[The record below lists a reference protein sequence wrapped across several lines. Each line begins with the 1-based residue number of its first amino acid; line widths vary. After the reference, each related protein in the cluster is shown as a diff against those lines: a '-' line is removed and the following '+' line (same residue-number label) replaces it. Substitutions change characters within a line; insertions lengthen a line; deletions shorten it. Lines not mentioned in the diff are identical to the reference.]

1 MKGSNKLLSIYLAD
15 HLAGSVAGI
24 ELVRRARSSNSAN
37 EIGSFLDELE
47 RDLQDDKRSLE
58 EIIERFG
65 TRRDRL
71 KMAAGWLA
79 EKVGRLKLNG
89 SLVGYSDLSR
99 VVELEGL
106 RLGIS
111 GKLGL
116 WMVLK
121 DGFGDDS
128 RLSGIDFDRLIE
140 RARDQLERVDK
151 HRLAAARVA
160 FDRPPQER

>member
-1 MKGSNKLLSIYLAD
+1 
-15 HLAGSVAGI
+15 
-24 ELVRRARSSNSAN
+24 
-37 EIGSFLDELE
+37 
-47 RDLQDDKRSLE
+47 
-58 EIIERFG
+58 
-65 TRRDRL
+65 
-71 KMAAGWLA
+71 MAAGWLA